1 MKASTKRLLALL
13 SSATLILAALIVY
26 VVLLKPE
33 YDDIQKM
40 RGNFKSVSDS
50 YEAQLQAIDYVN
62 NLYSKNKVDIEQ
74 IQNGLS
80 QALPDQEEV
89 ADVVYQIQ
97 GISSLNNIFIESVN
111 LDRLPIQRSKSENSL
126 VKNYGSL
133 RITAKLTGSY
143 DSFKELLRFLENN
156 IRIMDV
162 RAVRV
167 YQSNELEKGIF
178 DYEIVADT
186 YYQIK

>member
-1 MKASTKRLLALL
+1 MRASTKRLLALF

-33 YDDIQKM
+33 YDDIQKL
-40 RGNFKSVSDS
+40 RGNFKSTSDF

-62 NLYSKNKVDIEQ
+62 NLYGKNKVDIEQ
-74 IQNGLS
+74 IQNDLS
-80 QALPDQEEV
+80 LALPDQEEV
-89 ADVVYQIQ
+89 ADIVYQIQ
-97 GISSLNNIFIESVN
+97 RISSLNNIFIDSIN
-111 LDRLPIQRSKSENSL
+111 LDRSPIQRSKSENSL
-126 VKNYGSL
+126 VKSYGPL
-133 RITAKLTGSY
+133 RITAKLTGPY

-162 RAVRV
+162 KAIRV
-167 YQSNELEKGIF
+167 YQSNDLEKGILN
-178 DYEIVADT
+178 YEIVADT